1 MLPVRLL
8 AKLDNGVIA
17 WIGAGLAV
25 LATFIC
31 ITIWAAHERAKV
43 IEDHGFRTAANL
55 VHVLE
60 EQTVRS
66 IQAVD
71 LTLDGIVD
79 TLRAADVFVEHDP
92 DFEESMRRR
101 LATLPYVRAFF
112 VIGPD
117 GYITQDTDHPF
128 TPRANLADR
137 PYFKTH
143 AENPWLGAVISAP
156 LLSRST
162 GTWFFAI
169 SRRVARPDGS
179 FGGVA
184 VAAVEVRYFE
194 TFYRALSLGK
204 QDTINLFLRDGTML
218 LRAPLGDAVLGR
230 KYTDHVL
237 FREHLPKSDV
247 GALRAVMSSDNHP
260 RIVSYR
266 AARDY
271 PVVVAVMLSEQAI
284 IATWRDN
291 TIAAYAAAS
300 AFALILGVLTFFY
313 VRYRRRYERAREHHM
328 HAQNLE
334 TLGRMTGGI
343 AHDVNNLLAVIASSG
358 RLLHSSGELGERSR
372 SILDAAQAAVES
384 GRALTS
390 RLLAFAKRQEL
401 RLQAADVN
409 ALLKQVEP
417 LLRQA
422 SGFKVSIEMALT
434 PTVWRCALDTA
445 QFDSAMLNLVVN
457 AHDAMPSG
465 GRIRITTR
473 NVPAQAAARDFALAE
488 CDHVEVT
495 VSDEGLGM
503 PPDIARRALE
513 PFFTTK
519 GEHGTGLGLSQVY
532 GFLRQL
538 GGDVKIESKP
548 DAGTSITLLF
558 PRSTAV
564 PAVGAH
570 PAPYPVDNTVRIDP
584 AAGGKPRPTAAAP
597 VPQRAAKRM
606 GE

>member
-1 MLPVRLL
+1 MLPTRLF
-8 AKLDNGVIA
+8 AKLDTGVIA
-17 WIGAGLAV
+17 WIGAGLAA

-31 ITIWAAHERAKV
+31 ITIWAAHERAKA

-55 VHVLE
+55 AHVLE

-71 LTLDGIVD
+71 LTLGAIVD
-79 TLRAADVFVEHDP
+79 TLRASDVFVEYEP
-92 DFEESMRRR
+92 DFEESMRQR

-112 VIGPD
+112 VIGHD

-137 PYFKTH
+137 PYFKAH
-143 AENPWLGAVISAP
+143 VENPALGGVISPP
-156 LLSRST
+156 LRSRST
-162 GTWFFAI
+162 GTWFFPI

-194 TFYRALSLGK
+194 AFYRALRLGAR
-204 QDTINLFLRDGTML
+204 DTINLFLRDGTML
-218 LRAPLGDAVLGR
+218 LRAPLGDATLGR
-230 KYTDHVL
+230 KYADHEL
-237 FREHLPKSDV
+237 FRDHLPRSDV
-247 GALRAVMSSDNHP
+247 GALRAVMGSDGDP

-284 IATWRDN
+284 IATWRGN
-291 TIAAYAAAS
+291 TFAAYAAAS
-300 AFALILGVLTFFY
+300 VFALILGVLTFFY
-313 VRYRRRYERAREHHM
+313 VRYRRRYETAREHHM
-328 HAQNLE
+328 YAQNLE

-358 RLLHSSGELGERSR
+358 RMLRSSGELGERSLT
-372 SILDAAQAAVES
+372 ILDAAQAAVER

-390 RLLAFAKRQEL
+390 QLLAFAKRQEL
-401 RLQAADVN
+401 RLRAADVN
-409 ALLKQVEP
+409 ALLMQIEP

-422 SGFKVSIEMALT
+422 SGFKVSIELALA
-434 PTVWRCALDTA
+434 PTVWPCALDTA

-465 GRIRITTR
+465 GRIRISTR
-473 NVPAQAAARDFALAE
+473 NVPAQAAARDLILA
-488 CDHVEVT
+488 CDHVEVA
-495 VSDEGLGM
+495 VRDEGPGM
-503 PPDIARRALE
+503 PPDIARRAFE

-519 GEHGTGLGLSQVY
+519 GERGTGLGLSQVY
-532 GFLRQL
+532 GFVRQL
-538 GGDVKIESKP
+538 GGDVRIESKP
-548 DAGTSITLLF
+548 GAGTSIMLLF
-558 PRSTAV
+558 PSA
-564 PAVGAH
+564 GAH
-570 PAPYPVDNTVRIDP
+570 PAPPPVDSIIRIDP
-584 AAGGKPRPTAAAP
+584 AAESQPRPP
-597 VPQRAAKRM
+597 VSVPSARKRASNVA

>member
-1 MLPVRLL
+1 M
-8 AKLDNGVIA
+8 
-17 WIGAGLAV
+17 
-25 LATFIC
+25 
-31 ITIWAAHERAKV
+31 

-55 VHVLE
+55 AHVLE

-79 TLRAADVFVEHDP
+79 TLRAADIYVEHDP

-112 VIGPD
+112 VIGHD
-117 GYITQDTDHPF
+117 GFITQDTDHPF

-143 AENPWLGAVISAP
+143 AENPSLGGLISAP

-169 SRRVARPDGS
+169 SRRVVRPDGS

-194 TFYRALSLGK
+194 AFYRALRLGK

-218 LRAPLGDAVLGR
+218 LRAPLGDVVLGG
-230 KYTDHVL
+230 KYADHVL

-247 GALRAVMSSDNHP
+247 GALRAVMSSDSYP

-300 AFALILGVLTFFY
+300 AFALILGVLTFSY

-328 HAQNLE
+328 RAQNLE

-358 RLLHSSGELGERSR
+358 RMLRNSGELGERSR
-372 SILDAAQAAVES
+372 SILDAAQSAVES

-401 RLQAADVN
+401 RLRAADVN
-409 ALLKQVEP
+409 VLLKQVEP

-422 SGFKVSIEMALT
+422 AGFKASIEMTLA

-445 QFDSAMLNLVVN
+445 QFDSAILNLVVN

-488 CDHVEVT
+488 CDHVEVM

-519 GEHGTGLGLSQVY
+519 GERGTGLGLSQVY

-548 DAGTSITLLF
+548 GVGTSITLLF
-558 PRSTAV
+558 PRSAAV
-564 PAVGAH
+564 PDVGAH
-570 PAPYPVDNTVRIDP
+570 PALYPVDYP
-584 AAGGKPRPTAAAP
+584 ASPDSVTGGKPRQTVIAAP
-597 VPQRAAKRM
+597 VLERAAKTM
-606 GE
+606 AE